1 MTKDEHIENLRVVQ
15 KMAREAFLKQGHHIP
30 QIINI
35 NKDGGWEIMVIA
47 DMENDEHKDM
57 LAELMKQ
64 LVEKGSQAV
73 IFIGEAWTVVQPN
86 TDLKEAL
93 KIRPSQHPDRIEVLM
108 VQCSTSAGELITS
121 APIIRE
127 VENNPWDRRMAGLP
141 LDSEKPKLG
150 EWTGLQEQTDW
161 TVGRFSNIW
170 GQVRQK
176 HSQDN

>member
-1 MTKDEHIENLRVVQ
+1 
-15 KMAREAFLKQGHHIP
+15 
-30 QIINI
+30 
-35 NKDGGWEIMVIA
+35 
-47 DMENDEHKDM
+47 
-57 LAELMKQ
+57 
-64 LVEKGSQAV
+64 
-73 IFIGEAWTVVQPN
+73 VQPN